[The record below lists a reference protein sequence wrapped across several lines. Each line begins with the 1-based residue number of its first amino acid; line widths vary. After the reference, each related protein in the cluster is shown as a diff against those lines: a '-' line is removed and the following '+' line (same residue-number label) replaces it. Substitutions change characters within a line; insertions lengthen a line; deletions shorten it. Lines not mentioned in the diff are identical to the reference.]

1 MSKENEIVFYQDA
14 ENTIVLNTTI
24 MEKIAEEARG
34 IDLTNIESIEEAK
47 NGLVKI
53 RGLIQSQGKSQREE
67 HIAINKNI
75 ISEEKK
81 YISMIEP
88 IELEYKKLIAD
99 EKKRLIIEVR
109 KEQLPMKKKQLE
121 LLVHIEGPTDEDILD
136 MDDAAWLSYYNNV
149 MTQNEEKIQFIQD
162 QEKRNSEIEQEKKD
176 AVAQAVVDAEK
187 NAKQVAAQAKKDKD
201 AAILKAKSDAE
212 EKAVAVKKEMED
224 KIAKDEFDKLE
235 GERLKKEK
243 EDKEKVKL
251 ESDKKYQKFLS
262 ENDFDAVTDR
272 VVEKDG
278 VIRIYRLVAEFKK

>member
-251 ESDKKYQKFLS
+251 ESDKKYQKAYFKNLS
-262 ENDFDAVTDR
+262 KLLLFVKLLQMKPI
-272 VVEKDG
+272 KDM
-278 VIRIYRLVAEFKK
+278 E